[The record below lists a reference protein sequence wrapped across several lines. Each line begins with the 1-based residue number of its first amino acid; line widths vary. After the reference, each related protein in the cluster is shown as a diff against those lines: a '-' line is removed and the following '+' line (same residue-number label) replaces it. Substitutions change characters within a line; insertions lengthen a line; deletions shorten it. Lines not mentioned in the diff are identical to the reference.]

1 MVLAPAP
8 SQSVT
13 IPGPAGSIEALLDTP
28 AAATSNAVGVICH
41 PHPLHGGTMTN
52 KVVHTLAKAFNDVG
66 APAVRFNYR
75 GVGASAGVYD
85 DGNGETQDALAVLE
99 WAAQRWP
106 GAQLWLGGFSFGGAI
121 AIRASVA
128 ASNALDIARLVTVA
142 PAIRRVSVDSSTLPQ
157 CPWLIVQGDRDE
169 LVEPADI
176 QQWAQGLP
184 VQPRLSM
191 LSGVEHFFHGRL
203 NDLRTTVV
211 SWLGAPLPTSSRA
224 DTE

>member
-1 MVLAPAP
+1 MTLAPTS
-8 SQSVT
+8 SQSLS
-13 IPGPAGSIEALLDTP
+13 IAGPAGNLEALLDTP
-28 AAATSNAVGVICH
+28 VSATSGAVAVICH

-75 GVGASAGVYD
+75 GVGASAGTYD
-85 DGNGETQDALAVLE
+85 DGNGETHDAQAVLD

-106 GAQLWLGGFSFGGAI
+106 GAQLWLGGFSFGGAV
-121 AIRASVA
+121 AIRAAA
-128 ASNALDIARLVTVA
+128 ASSQGSRVARLVTVA
-142 PAIRRVSVDSSTLPQ
+142 PAIRRVSVDPTTLPQ

-169 LVEPADI
+169 LVDPADI
-176 QQWAQGLP
+176 QQWAQALA
-184 VQPRLSM
+184 VQPRLAM

-211 SWLGAPLPTSSRA
+211 GWL
-224 DTE
+224 TE

>member
-1 MVLAPAP
+1 MAL
-8 SQSVT
+8 T
-13 IPGPAGSIEALLDTP
+13 IPGPAGNIEALLDTP
-28 AAATSNAVGVICH
+28 TAATTNAVAVICH

-75 GVGASAGVYD
+75 GVGASEGTYD
-85 DGNGETQDALAVLE
+85 EGNGETQDALAVLD

-106 GAQLWLGGFSFGGAI
+106 GAQVWLGGFSFGGAV
-121 AIRASVA
+121 AIRAAVA
-128 ASNALDIARLVTVA
+128 SSRVSRLVTVA
-142 PAIRRVSVDSSTLPQ
+142 PAIRRVSVDANALPQ

-169 LVEPADI
+169 LVDPADI
-176 QQWAQGLP
+176 QQWSRALP
-184 VQPRLSM
+184 VQPRLTM

-211 SWLGAPLPTSSRA
+211 SWL
-224 DTE
+224 TE